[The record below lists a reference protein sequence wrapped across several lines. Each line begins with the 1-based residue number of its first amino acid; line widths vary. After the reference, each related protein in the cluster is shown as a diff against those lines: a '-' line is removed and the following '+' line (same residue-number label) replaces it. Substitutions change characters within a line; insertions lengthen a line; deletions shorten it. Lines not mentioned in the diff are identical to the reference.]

1 MLHWGSLLKASLKL
15 HSGAT
20 LRLNWDHIYVQQING
35 SPVVNMQNFVLPHS
49 EFYGDIK
56 KLFLCLKSLSN
67 DYWRILTPPKM
78 DKVCNDLT
86 MLCDTG
92 SNSFS
97 SVLVF
102 TNTREVD
109 LAVALKRSTIMRL
122 LWSPT
127 VEWLETTTQLKRL
140 WPCAIDWR
148 CHCFWSS
155 YFEDGDLI
163 HNRLQPVVIFSF

>member
-1 MLHWGSLLKASLKL
+1 MITDGC
-15 HSGAT
+15 
-20 LRLNWDHIYVQQING
+20 
-35 SPVVNMQNFVLPHS
+35 F
-49 EFYGDIK
+49 
-56 KLFLCLKSLSN
+56 
-67 DYWRILTPPKM
+67 TPPKM

-140 WPCAIDWR
+140 
-148 CHCFWSS
+148 
-155 YFEDGDLI
+155 
-163 HNRLQPVVIFSF
+163 